1 MTAASLAFV
10 KKTNSFK
17 GFINVLGIIEKYIII
32 HIEDSSEYF
41 EKKYNKNYSEVILV
55 CKKTKLI
62 EIISFKNILW
72 RILNKDN

>member
-41 EKKYNKNYSEVILV
+41 GKKYNKNYSEVILV
-55 CKKTKLI
+55 CKKHKTYRNYIFQKHTLEDI
-62 EIISFKNILW
+62 K
-72 RILNKDN
+72 